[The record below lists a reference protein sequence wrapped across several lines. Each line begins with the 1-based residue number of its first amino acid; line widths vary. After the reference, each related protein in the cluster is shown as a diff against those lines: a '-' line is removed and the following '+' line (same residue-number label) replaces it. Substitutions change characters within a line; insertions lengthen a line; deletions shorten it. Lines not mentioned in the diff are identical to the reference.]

1 MLGLGQSFREEG
13 KQAQQR
19 SKKRIDVKKV
29 ARLSKLALS
38 PEEEK
43 AMEGE
48 LSAIIAFADQLAA
61 IDTVGVPPAAHILPM
76 QNVLRK
82 DEVLPSM
89 PREQLLENAPSA
101 QDGYL
106 MVPQV
111 IE

>member
-1 MLGLGQSFREEG
+1 M
-13 KQAQQR
+13 
-19 SKKRIDVKKV
+19 DVKKV

-38 PEEEK
+38 PEEEQT
-43 AMEGE
+43 MEGE
-48 LSAIIAFADQLAA
+48 LSAIIAFADQLAG
-61 IDTVGVPPAAHILPM
+61 IDTAGVPPTAHGVPM
-76 QNVLRK
+76 QNVLRR

-89 PREQLLENAPSA
+89 PRGQLLENAPSA